1 MKALVAGSGEPS
13 VTERP
18 RPELRE
24 PTDVIVRLRRSAL
37 GQTDLLFANDPSCRP
52 PEGTVLGHQGVGEVV
67 EAGSDVRDIRVGDR
81 VVISATVAC
90 GRCAYCKVGFY
101 AQCVEVNPRG
111 LGVGGVYLGGPG
123 ATPALDGTH
132 AEYVRIPFA
141 DVGLMAIPDGVPD
154 EQALLLSEMLPLGYF
169 GAKLARI
176 CAGDRVAV
184 LGADPSGLMAAAT
197 SLMLGAG
204 RVIVVDDS
212 EARLELASG
221 FGVETVLASPAGA
234 GAVLRDCT
242 DDRGVQCAIVT
253 QGAGMDH
260 LDRDSAGGAH
270 ASRDLLDSAVT
281 ALSRDST
288 LALVGVYPREYAHYP
303 LGIAV
308 GKYVTI
314 KAAAC
319 NHSKYLRPLFNIIGA
334 GVLRGTVLEDAEA
347 LADVVEP
354 ERAYA
359 AARTSE
365 RGWVH
370 VAW

>member
-1 MKALVAGSGEPS
+1 MKALVAGPQQPS
-13 VTERP
+13 VVERP
-18 RPELRE
+18 VPGLRE
-24 PTDVIVRLRRSAL
+24 TTDVLVRVRRSAL

-52 PEGTVLGHQGVGEVV
+52 ADGTVLGHQAVGEVV
-67 EAGSDVRDIRVGDR
+67 EAGSEVRDIRVGER

-123 ATPALDGTH
+123 ATPELDGVH

-141 DVGLMAIPDGVPD
+141 DVGLMAIPDAVPD
-154 EQALLLSEMLPLGYF
+154 EQALLLSEMMPLGYF

-212 EARLELASG
+212 EARLEQASSL
-221 FGVETVLASPAGA
+221 GVETVRAGPADA

-253 QGAGMDH
+253 RGAGMDH
-260 LDRDSAGGAH
+260 LGADGAGT

-319 NHSKYLRPLFNIIGA
+319 NHSKYLRPLFNIIEA
-334 GVLRGTVLEDAEA
+334 GLVRGTVLADAQA
-347 LADVVEP
+347 LADVAEP
-354 ERAYA
+354 ALAYEA
-359 AARTSE
+359 ATTSE